1 MKGLILSGGHGT
13 RLWPITH
20 TQAKQLIPIANKPI
34 LFYCIEDLRDS
45 GITDIGIIIGHTPER
60 IKHVK
65 DTVGDGSRWGV
76 KITYIEQPAPS
87 GLAHAVKMAK
97 GFLGD
102 ERFIMYLGDNLLIG
116 GSKKFVDSFRT
127 STASAKLLLTR
138 VKDPERYGLALVD
151 EQKKVTIK
159 LMEKPKNPPTN
170 LSIVGIYGFTPR
182 IFEAIDNI
190 KPSWRNE
197 LEITDAMQW
206 MLENG
211 QRIEYDMV
219 EGWWKDTGKPE
230 DILEANQMVLD
241 DLKPEMKGR
250 IEEGATVRGKVSVG
264 ENSVIRTGC
273 NIQGPVI
280 IGNNCTIDKGAFIGP
295 YSSIGDGTEV
305 LGGEMENVVILKN
318 CRISCGKRITN
329 SLIGANSKI
338 AQKESCTPSTYRFV
352 AGENSDLAI

>member
-34 LFYCIEDLRDS
+34 IFYCIEDLRDS

-60 IKHVK
+60 IKHIK
-65 DTVGDGSRWGV
+65 DTIGDGSRWGV
-76 KITYIEQPAPS
+76 EITYIEQAAPS
-87 GLAHAVKMAK
+87 GLAHAVKVAK
-97 GFLGD
+97 NFLGN
-102 ERFIMYLGDNLLIG
+102 EKFIMYLGDNILMG
-116 GSKKFVDSFRT
+116 VSKKFVDSFWN
-127 STASAKLLLTR
+127 STASAKLLLTH

-159 LMEKPKNPPTN
+159 LIEKPKNPPTN

-190 KPSWRNE
+190 SPSWRNE

-206 MLENG
+206 MIENG
-211 QRIEYDMV
+211 QKIEYEMV

-230 DILEANQMVLD
+230 DILEANQLVLD
-241 DLKPEMKGR
+241 SLIPEIKGT
-250 IEEGATVRGKVSVG
+250 IENCAILQGKVTIG
-264 ENSVIRTGC
+264 EGTIVKSGC
-273 NIQGPVI
+273 RIQGPTI
-280 IGNNCTIDKGAFIGP
+280 IGKNCIIGSEAYIGP
-295 YSSIGDGTEV
+295 YSSIGDSTEIQ
-305 LGGEMENVVILKN
+305 GGEMENVVVLTN
-318 CRISCGKRITN
+318 CKINCKKRIAN

-338 AQKESCTPSTYRFV
+338 SAKESSPPNAYKFV
-352 AGENSDLAI
+352 AGENSDLAV